1 MRGDGFNSFVEVGFV
16 IGAKKKAAPLPCPRS
31 QLTKKLRLE
40 EPVLVMAFLRPGV
53 GEEHINIKQPDA
65 DGQFMEKIT
74 RLATEEL
81 QITQACAI
89 PLVQRLHDP
98 LETQVDPHAEL
109 VGVRGG
115 IGNKEVAVAA
125 ADLKHETRP
134 RCRQYRRDLGA
145 QGGETTGMDG
155 LEHFAWHGNVKG

>member
-1 MRGDGFNSFVEVGFV
+1 
-16 IGAKKKAAPLPCPRS
+16 
-31 QLTKKLRLE
+31 
-40 EPVLVMAFLRPGV
+40 MAFLRPGV

-65 DGQFMEKIT
+65 DGQFMEKII

-89 PLVQRLHDP
+89 PLAPRLHNP
-98 LETQVDPHAEL
+98 LEAQVDPHAEL

-115 IGNKEVAVAA
+115 VGGKEMAVAA
-125 ADLKHETRP
+125 ADLKNETRS

-155 LEHFAWHGNVKG
+155 LEHFTWHGNMDG